1 MSERTPMTA
10 SADVERP
17 MPVSLAACRDAAGA
31 ALASLREERRR
42 VERLGFELPLARCH
56 EQLRYWSFVSG
67 LLGLPQR
74 PESLGSAGAP
84 SWDVAPRR

>member
-1 MSERTPMTA
+1 MTP

-17 MPVSLAACRDAAGA
+17 MPTSAGARRDAAAA
-31 ALASLREERRR
+31 ALASLWEERRR
-42 VERLGFELPLARCH
+42 VERLGLELPLARCH

-67 LLGLPQR
+67 LLALPACLE
-74 PESLGSAGAP
+74 PLGSAGAP